1 MYVNKDVYEYM
12 ADFLDH
18 KTVLNMFSV
27 NRKFGQD
34 IYFERY
40 MRKKYPLLIPFL
52 EEQEKY
58 TLARSR
64 NENIYKSFF
73 MRFTHYIYKLEK
85 YYGIPYIPTK
95 GYNPIDI
102 AMYAVDK
109 HGIAMIWAAEGG
121 HLHIVKLMTEKGV
134 YKSNVFSEALE
145 WAASNNHSHVVDY
158 LIQERKR
165 IGFL

>member
-1 MYVNKDVYEYM
+1 MYVNKDIYEYM

-18 KTVLNMFSV
+18 NTVLNMFSV
-27 NRKFGQD
+27 NMKFGQD
-34 IYFERY
+34 PFFERY
-40 MRKKYPLLIPFL
+40 MRRKYPLLIPFL
-52 EEQEKY
+52 EENEKY
-58 TLARSR
+58 
-64 NENIYKSFF
+64 KSLF

-121 HLHIVKLMTEKGV
+121 HLHIVQLMIEKGV

-165 IGFL
+165 IGNL

>member
-1 MYVNKDVYEYM
+1 MYVNKDIYEYM
-12 ADFLDH
+12 ANFLDH
-18 KTVLNMFSV
+18 KTVLCMFSV
-27 NRKFGQD
+27 NRKFSQD

-40 MRKKYPLLIPFL
+40 MRRKYPLLLPFL
-52 EEQEKY
+52 EENEKY
-58 TLARSR
+58 
-64 NENIYKSFF
+64 KFFF

-121 HLHIVKLMTEKGV
+121 HLNIVKLMVEKGV

-145 WAASNNHSHVVDY
+145 WAASNNHEHVVDY

-165 IGFL
+165 IGN